1 MFSASSLVRCPHPCP
16 APPGTVLPSWG
27 NTASIRRS
35 SASAAHTPCGWRP
48 SALVLVCCP
57 SVSVQVPALTAGD
70 THPHTHT
77 HAQAHPGRGARTHTQ
92 RPDSRSHLGRQGDG
106 ACGVRLRPRR
116 SGWGLWAFLGN
127 PTEEDSAPVARAPPW
142 AHDPSS
148 PLLCHLYGPPCSL
161 EAWGSCLHAPS
172 IHLCLQRSGL
182 PFPEISAHASV
193 CGRLCLALPGL
204 FLRLVRG
211 GMPVPLPLFA
221 GQHRVSRRGRIQGL
235 GEEWAYSGLQSAVAR
250 ESGRAQCRPGRETQ
264 LRREFRGSW
273 PDPESPTV

>member
-35 SASAAHTPCGWRP
+35 SVSAAHTPCGWRP

-148 PLLCHLYGPPCSL
+148 LCS
-161 EAWGSCLHAPS
+161 ATFM
-172 IHLCLQRSGL
+172 GL
-182 PFPEISAHASV
+182 RAA
-193 CGRLCLALPGL
+193 
-204 FLRLVRG
+204 
-211 GMPVPLPLFA
+211 
-221 GQHRVSRRGRIQGL
+221 SRRGGPVCTPLPSTSVCRDQVCLFQKFQRTPQCVAGSAWRCL
-235 GEEWAYSGLQSAVAR
+235 GFS
-250 ESGRAQCRPGRETQ
+250 
-264 LRREFRGSW
+264 
-273 PDPESPTV
+273 